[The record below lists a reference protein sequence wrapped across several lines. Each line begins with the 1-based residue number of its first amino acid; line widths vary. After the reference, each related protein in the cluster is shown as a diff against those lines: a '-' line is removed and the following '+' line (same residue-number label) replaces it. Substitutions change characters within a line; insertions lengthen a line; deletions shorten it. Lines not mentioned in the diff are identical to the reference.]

1 MSGSRGEADVSPTAH
16 GDAGRA
22 ENALQGLYEISKILA
37 APGRL
42 EAVLAS
48 VLGALSR
55 FVDMRRGLIALIDDA
70 GRATAAVAS
79 GWGEGD
85 AKAHFQRL
93 PRSLA
98 ARIVVARQAFIVAD
112 ATKDSLSAGWPAG
125 APGEGSNTLIG
136 APIEQRER
144 VVGVVLV
151 ERAERKSD
159 PAIREED
166 ARFLTMIGAMIG
178 QTLHLYDI
186 VTRDRERLME
196 EQRRLEKE
204 APRTPLHGEQPLID
218 IVGASPAIRAVF
230 NQINVVARTHTTVLL
245 RGESGSGKELFA
257 RAIHD
262 LSPRNN
268 DPFIRLNC
276 AALTEAMLES
286 ELFGHE
292 TGSFTGA
299 RGQYKGRFERADSGT
314 LFLDEIG
321 DISPTIQAKLLRVLQ
336 DGAFERV
343 GGSHTVK
350 VDVRF
355 VFATNRN
362 LERAV
367 ERGDFR
373 ADLYYRINVVSVLLP
388 PLRDRPEDIALLA
401 QEFLRRF
408 NEGVGAQKT
417 LSAAAL
423 RRLQKCWFPGNVREL
438 ENCVRRAAA
447 VSHVDAIGEEDFA
460 CSDESCLSA
469 TLWRDFKPDTPAP
482 AVDPVLAEHGP
493 PRAALPLSTHQ
504 PRRRGESFD
513 GAASGPD
520 REKIINAMEKAGWVQ
535 AKAARLLNLT
545 PRQIAYALVK
555 HHIPIKKF

>member
-1 MSGSRGEADVSPTAH
+1 MSGSRDVSPTPH

-22 ENALQGLYEISKILA
+22 ENALQGLFEISKILA
-37 APGRL
+37 TPGRL

-48 VLGALSR
+48 VLGALPR

-85 AKAHFQRL
+85 AKAHFQSL

-98 ARIVVARQAFIVAD
+98 ARLVVARKAIIVAD
-112 ATKDSLSAGWPAG
+112 ATKNSLPAG
-125 APGEGSNTLIG
+125 AAGEGPITLIG
-136 APIEQRER
+136 APIEARER

-151 ERAERKSD
+151 ERAERESD

-166 ARFLTMIGAMIG
+166 ARFLTMIAAMIG
-178 QTLHLYDI
+178 QTLHLYDV

-262 LSPRNN
+262 LSPRKNA
-268 DPFIRLNC
+268 PFIRLNC
-276 AALTEAMLES
+276 AALTETMLES

-292 TGSFTGA
+292 TASFTGA
-299 RGQYKGRFERADSGT
+299 RGQHKGRFERADSGT

-321 DISPTIQAKLLRVLQ
+321 GISPAFQGKLLRVLQ

-423 RRLQKCWFPGNVREL
+423 RRLQSCWFPGNVREL

-447 VSHVDAIGEEDFA
+447 VSRADAIGDEDFA

-482 AVDPVLAEHGP
+482 PVDPVLAEPGP
-493 PRAALPLSTHQ
+493 RRAALPVSTRQ